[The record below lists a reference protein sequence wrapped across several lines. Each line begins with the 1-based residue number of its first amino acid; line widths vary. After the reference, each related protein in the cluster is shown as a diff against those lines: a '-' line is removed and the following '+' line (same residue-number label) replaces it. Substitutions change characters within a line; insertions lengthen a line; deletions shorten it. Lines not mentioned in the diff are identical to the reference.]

1 VPLEVSMPGLKGRLS
16 TVVKSKISKQVDRA
30 ENPGETLDYA
40 YERQVENL
48 QNVKKGIADI
58 ATARKR
64 LALQQEQLGEQG
76 AKLDAQARE
85 AMAMGR
91 EDLARAAL
99 ERKQLTVQE
108 AGSLD
113 QQIAQLESDQAK
125 LIESEKQ
132 LQTKTEQF
140 RSKKEVIK
148 AQYSAAEAQVQI
160 SEAASGVGGSMADV
174 GMAVQRALDKTE
186 TMKARAEAVDELEAA
201 GTFQDLSALGSG
213 PDDVDRQLDQL
224 AAKSAVDEEFG
235 RLKAEIQSGAPQS
248 TLPAGDAGTPGHA
261 ETQQPAAGESDAPPP
276 G

>member
-1 VPLEVSMPGLKGRLS
+1 MSGLRGRLS
-16 TVVKSKISKQVDRA
+16 TVVKSKISKQLDRA
-30 ENPGETLDYA
+30 ENPSETLDYA

-58 ATARKR
+58 ATAKKR
-64 LALQQEQLGEQG
+64 LALQQQQLGEQG

-85 AMAMGR
+85 AISAGR

-113 QQIAQLESDQAK
+113 QQIAELESQQEK
-125 LIESEKQ
+125 LVESEKQ
-132 LQTKTEQF
+132 LEAKTEQF

-148 AQYSAAEAQVQI
+148 AQYSAAEAQVQV
-160 SEAASGVGGSMADV
+160 SEAATGVGDSMADV
-174 GMAVQRALDKTE
+174 GMATQRALDKTE

-201 GTFQDLSALGSG
+201 GTFGDLTALGPG
-213 PDDVDRQLDQL
+213 EDDVDRQLEQL
-224 AAKSAVDEEFG
+224 GAKSAVDDEFA
-235 RLKAEIQSGAPQS
+235 RLKAEVQAGAPQS
-248 TLPAGDAGTPGHA
+248 ALPADDTGMADHA
-261 ETQQPAAGESDAPPP
+261 EAQQPASDHGEAPPP